1 MKFTLRFKKINSLL
15 HFFMISFFV
24 FSCGSYQYVGIYE
37 DGIYSDDD
45 SSNQNSSLNTDDYYT
60 DYFKGK
66 AIEYESNDFF
76 TDVESYTGNYNN
88 AENFYSENAG
98 WGQNNDPNVVINI
111 QTRPDYGMFWGW
123 NNWRWNNWGWNNW
136 GWNNWGWNNWGWNN
150 WGYPVFGLYDP
161 YFYNSWYVHNNGFR
175 QNYVHINGHRNNV
188 NSVLGYRSRSLAERS
203 ALGTVTKARTRN
215 NRTRSYSNSENY
227 VRFKSNERTKT
238 GSNLRIR
245 NSSNSLYSNDEIKKY
260 RQKNNNQNPKRYNNS
275 SNSRKRYN
283 NSSNSRSRS
292 YNNSRPATRLPA
304 TRSSSPRT
312 SSRSR
317 GGG

>member
-15 HFFMISFFV
+15 YFFMISFFV

-45 SSNQNSSLNTDDYYT
+45 SSNQNSSLNTNDYYT

-150 WGYPVFGLYDP
+150 WGWNNWGYPVFGLYDP

-175 QNYVHINGHRNNV
+175 QNHVQINGYRNNV
-188 NSVLGYRSRSLAERS
+188 NSVLGNRTRSLTERS
-203 ALGTVTKARTRN
+203 ALATVTKARTRN
-215 NRTRSYSNSENY
+215 TRTRSYSNSANN
-227 VRFKSNERTKT
+227 VRFKSNERTKN
-238 GSNLRIR
+238 GSNVRLRK
-245 NSSNSLYSNDEIKKY
+245 SSNSLYSNDKLRKY

-275 SNSRKRYN
+275 SNT
-283 NSSNSRSRS
+283 RSRS
-292 YNNSRPATRLPA
+292 YNNSRPTTRPPA
-304 TRSSSPRT
+304 VRSSTPRA

>member
-1 MKFTLRFKKINSLL
+1 MKFTLRFKKINGLL
-15 HFFMISFFV
+15 YFFMISFFV

-45 SSNQNSSLNTDDYYT
+45 SSNQNSSLNTNDYYT

-123 NNWRWNNWGWNNW
+123 NNWGWNNWRWNNW

-161 YFYNSWYVHNNGFR
+161 YFYNSLYIHNNGFR
-175 QNYVHINGHRNNV
+175 QNHVQINGHRNNV
-188 NSVLGYRSRSLAERS
+188 NSVLGYRTRSLAETS
-203 ALGTVTKARTRN
+203 ALGTVTKGRTRN
-215 NRTRSYSNSENY
+215 TRTRSYSNSENN
-227 VRFKSNERTKT
+227 VRFKSNERTKN
-238 GSNLRIR
+238 GSNVRLR
-245 NSSNSLYSNDEIKKY
+245 NSSNSLYSNDEIRKY
-260 RQKNNNQNPKRYNNS
+260 RRKNNNQNP
-275 SNSRKRYN
+275 KRYN

-292 YNNSRPATRLPA
+292 YNNSRPTTRPPA
-304 TRSSSPRT
+304 VRSSTPRT

>member
-1 MKFTLRFKKINSLL
+1 MKFTLRFKKINGLL
-15 HFFMISFFV
+15 YFFMISFFV

-45 SSNQNSSLNTDDYYT
+45 SSNQNSSLNTNDYYT

-123 NNWRWNNWGWNNW
+123 NNWGWNNW
-136 GWNNWGWNNWGWNN
+136 RWNNWGWNN

-161 YFYNSWYVHNNGFR
+161 YFYNSLYIHNNGFR
-175 QNYVHINGHRNNV
+175 QNHVQINGHRNNV
-188 NSVLGYRSRSLAERS
+188 NSVLGYRTRSLAETS
-203 ALGTVTKARTRN
+203 ALGTVTKGRTRN
-215 NRTRSYSNSENY
+215 TRTRSYSNSENN
-227 VRFKSNERTKT
+227 VRFKSNERTKN
-238 GSNLRIR
+238 GSNVRLR
-245 NSSNSLYSNDEIKKY
+245 NSSNSLYSNDEIRKY
-260 RQKNNNQNPKRYNNS
+260 RRKNNNQNP
-275 SNSRKRYN
+275 KRYN

-292 YNNSRPATRLPA
+292 YNNSRPTTRPPA
-304 TRSSSPRT
+304 VRSSTPRT

>member
-15 HFFMISFFV
+15 YFFMISFFV

-45 SSNQNSSLNTDDYYT
+45 SSNQNSSLNTNDYYT

-136 GWNNWGWNNWGWNN
+136 GWNNWGWNNWG
-150 WGYPVFGLYDP
+150 YPVFGLYDP

-175 QNYVHINGHRNNV
+175 QNHVQINGYRNNV
-188 NSVLGYRSRSLAERS
+188 NSVLGYRTRGLAERS

-215 NRTRSYSNSENY
+215 TRTRSYSNSENN
-227 VRFKSNERTKT
+227 VRFKSNERTKNA
-238 GSNLRIR
+238 SNIRLRK
-245 NSSNSLYSNDEIKKY
+245 SSNSLYSNDEIRKY

-275 SNSRKRYN
+275 SNT
-283 NSSNSRSRS
+283 RSRS
-292 YNNSRPATRLPA
+292 YNNSRPTTRPPA
-304 TRSSSPRT
+304 VRSSTPRA